1 MKLVCSQAGIGAAI
15 TFVIVVVVCLWL
27 RKWLRERKENKAKQK
42 FFKRNGGL
50 LLQQRISLN
59 GESSGGSLPKLFSKE
74 ELEKATNN
82 FNEIRVLGKGGL
94 GTVYK
99 GMLSDGSIV
108 AVKKSNEVDK
118 NQIEQFINEILILSQ
133 INHRHIVK
141 VHS

>member
-1 MKLVCSQAGIGAAI
+1 M
-15 TFVIVVVVCLWL
+15 
-27 RKWLRERKENKAKQK
+27 
-42 FFKRNGGL
+42 
-50 LLQQRISLN
+50 
-59 GESSGGSLPKLFSKE
+59 
-74 ELEKATNN
+74 EKAANN